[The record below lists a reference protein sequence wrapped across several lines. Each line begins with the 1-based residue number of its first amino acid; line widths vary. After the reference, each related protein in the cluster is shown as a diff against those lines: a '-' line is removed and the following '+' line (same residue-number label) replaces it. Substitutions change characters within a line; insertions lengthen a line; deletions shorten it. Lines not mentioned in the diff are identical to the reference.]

1 MSMKKIF
8 NYSPNF
14 DPGKRKINQ
23 IKYLIFH
30 YTGMQ
35 NEKVAINRLTDL
47 RSKVSSHYMIKN
59 NGDIIIMVPDLYISW
74 HAGKSRWKNLNSLNK
89 YSIGIE
95 ISNPGHRF
103 NYKKFSNTQIK
114 SILKLCKF
122 LIKKYKIKPQN
133 ILGHS
138 DIAPERKIDPGE
150 KFPWQF
156 LAKKKV
162 GLWHTM
168 SKKKLENYRNKK
180 IGLNDKKKFYKNLF
194 NIGYLN
200 KKMNSNKLINFV
212 IKAFQRR
219 FRQEL
224 INGKLDKECLIISE
238 NIVKKFY

>member
-1 MSMKKIF
+1 MKKIF

-14 DPGKRKINQ
+14 DPEKRKINQ

-30 YTGMQ
+30 YTGMR
-35 NEKVAINRLTDL
+35 NEKVATNRLTNSS
-47 RSKVSSHYMIKN
+47 SKVSSHYMIKN

-103 NYKKFSNTQIK
+103 NYKKFSNVQIK

-168 SKKKLENYRNKK
+168 SKKKLENYRKK
-180 IGLNDKKKFYKNLF
+180 TIGLNDKKKFYKNLF